1 MEYGQQ
7 TVLHVETL
15 ALLLR
20 GVGIDGMMTH
30 YNHPVF
36 LGILQGLVEPGELS
50 LHVLLAGIGIFG
62 RGLAVRVDERSGV
75 EEHHAKGGSLVV
87 EHLGVIFLSHHPA
100 AAHLA
105 VVHESLCVATIL
117 MVAANGEPVEHQ
129 FGMRVN
135 PFVIGEPQWVLGGS
149 HSVEMMNVACCNHAL
164 RTYHVGHL
172 AHQFGNGFLV
182 VIAVAAHVVGHVEC
196 DFALQFLPFCSI
208 RLPVRILL
216 NGGRRT
222 LRAGGYCRVLSL
234 CCQAAAQQ

>member
-1 MEYGQQ
+1 MKYGQQ
-7 TVLHVETL
+7 AVLHVEAL

-20 GVGIDGMMTH
+20 GVGIDGMMAH

-36 LGILQGLVEPGELS
+36 LGILQGFVEPGELS

-62 RGLAVRVDERSGV
+62 RSLSVRVDEGCSV
-75 EEHHAKGGSLVV
+75 KEHYAKGSSLVV
-87 EHLGVIFLSHHPA
+87 EHLGVIFGSHHPA

-117 MVAANGEPVEHQ
+117 MVATNGEPVEHQ

-135 PFVIGEPQWVLGGS
+135 PFVIGEPQWVLGG
-149 HSVEMMNVACCNHAL
+149 NHAVKMVDVARSDHTL
-164 RTYHVGHL
+164 RTYYAGHL
-172 AHQFGNGFLV
+172 AHQFGNEFLV

-196 DFALQFLPFCSI
+196 DFALQLLPFCSI
-208 RLPVRILL
+208 RLPVRILQ